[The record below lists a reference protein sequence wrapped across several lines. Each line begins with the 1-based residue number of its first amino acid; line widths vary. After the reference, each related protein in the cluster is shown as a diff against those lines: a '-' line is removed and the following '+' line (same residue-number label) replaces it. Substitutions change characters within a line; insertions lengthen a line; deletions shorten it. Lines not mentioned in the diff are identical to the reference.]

1 MFIWSEP
8 TKLSVVFSM
17 LLRDKLALTKSIERL
32 ETELSQ
38 WKLKYEDLSK
48 SKHEVLK
55 QVRVF
60 SISSV

>member
-1 MFIWSEP
+1 
-8 TKLSVVFSM
+8 M